1 MSAVADTGI
10 SVAVDQNEYLAE
22 GARTVDA
29 IVTVEIT
36 EALTVAVPQQERVE
50 ILIID
55 CSGSMG
61 TGDKFAGA
69 RRATLA
75 ALDVLPDGTRF
86 AIVEGT
92 DKAKVV
98 FPLDGTTA
106 AADAYS
112 RAAARKTL
120 DTLRPHGGT
129 AIGTWLGLSRKIAK
143 KHPGA
148 MVHAILLTDGRNE
161 HEKPERLAAEIR
173 ASEGVFT
180 CDCRGVGTDWE
191 PAELRAVA
199 SGLLGT
205 ADMVRTPDLLAEDFA
220 AMMETSMAKAIP
232 DLTLRV
238 WTPQSDRVTFVKQV
252 APSIEDLTGRRSELS
267 AQIGEYPLGS
277 WGAEDRDYHV
287 QIQVQP
293 APAGSEKLAARISV
307 VAGTEIIGQGLVKAV
322 WTTDT
327 DLSARISRRVAHYT
341 GQAELAQAVQ
351 EGLAARKK
359 GDIPTATAKLQRAM
373 QLAAESGND
382 ATAKLLSAVVEVDEH
397 GTVRIRTHV
406 DPADERALDMRSGT
420 TARVRKEDAAA
431 VTAKVRADAVDATA
445 RVRKEAGA

>member
-1 MSAVADTGI
+1 MSSVADTGI

-61 TGDKFAGA
+61 SGDKFAGA

-98 FPLDGTTA
+98 FPENGATV
-106 AADAYS
+106 AADARS
-112 RAAARKTL
+112 RAAARRTL
-120 DTLRPHGGT
+120 DTLHPHGGT
-129 AIGTWLGLSRKIAK
+129 AIGTWLGLSRKIAEQY
-143 KHPGA
+143 PNA

-161 HEKPERLAAEIR
+161 HEKPERLAREIR
-173 ASEGVFT
+173 SSEGVFT
-180 CDCRGVGTDWE
+180 CDCRGVGGAGNDWE
-191 PAELRAVA
+191 AEDLRSIA
-199 SGLLGT
+199 SALHGT
-205 ADMVRTPDLLAEDFA
+205 ADLVRTPDLLADDFA
-220 AMMETSMAKAIP
+220 AMMKVSMSKAIP
-232 DLTLRV
+232 ELTMRV
-238 WTPQSDRVTFVKQV
+238 WTPQSDRVAFVKQV
-252 APSIEDLTGRRSELS
+252 APTIEDLTGRRTEVS
-267 AQIGEYPLGS
+267 AQVGEYPLGS

-307 VAGTEIIGQGLVKAV
+307 VAGTELIGQGLVKAV

-327 DLSARISRRVAHYT
+327 DKSAQISRRVAHYT

-351 EGLAARKK
+351 EGLAARKQ
-359 GDIPTATAKLQRAM
+359 GDNATATAKLQRAL
-373 QLAAESGND
+373 QLANESGNQ
-382 ATAKLLSAVVEVDEH
+382 ATAKLLGAVVEVDART
-397 GTVRIRTHV
+397 GTVRLRASI
-406 DPADERALDMRSGT
+406 DLDDERALDLRSGT
-420 TARVRKEDAAA
+420 TARVRKGE
-431 VTAKVRADAVDATA
+431 ATA
-445 RVRKEAGA
+445 RVRKEEGA